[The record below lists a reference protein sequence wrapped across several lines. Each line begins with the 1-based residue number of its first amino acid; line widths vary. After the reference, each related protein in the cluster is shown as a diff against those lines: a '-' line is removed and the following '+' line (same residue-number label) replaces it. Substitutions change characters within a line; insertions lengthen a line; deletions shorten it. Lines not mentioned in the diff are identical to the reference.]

1 MEQAYSEMFLAEP
14 EPRFRLSRQH
24 LCYHYNKLKM
34 GSGNHNQELSG
45 TAQFENGQK
54 SGTVPKP
61 VYINPSIG
69 KEGGH

>member
-54 SGTVPKP
+54 S
-61 VYINPSIG
+61 
-69 KEGGH
+69 